1 LKAAE
6 PLQPGSR
13 SWRVPRKS
21 EAKPDSRL
29 GASEVAEL
37 LRELGQRIEL
47 SGDSPFKS
55 RAYYRAAESLLALTA
70 PLAEVIAQGRLR
82 EIPGIGAAIAEKVAA
97 LHESG
102 THPTLER
109 LRHEMP
115 EAALAL
121 LAIPGLNAKNVRQ
134 IFAELKISSVEEL
147 EAACRA
153 GSLAG
158 VKGLGPALQRK
169 ILQGIGIMRRARG
182 QRLIHHAEE
191 LLEAAAANLRRSHP
205 ELKRIALAG
214 DFRRGC
220 ELVHDLSL
228 IGETREAAE
237 SVKVTSINDEMNLS
251 VADRDRYGVALLI
264 ATGSAEHV
272 AELQEFARGKGFA
285 LDESGLRRGNAALG
299 LPFIA
304 PELREGGDEI
314 VLAADNRL
322 PELVSGA
329 DLRGILHSHT
339 NRSDGVHTLKE
350 MAEATR
356 ERGYLYYGVAD
367 HSKSAG
373 YAGGLSPEE
382 IDAQHQEIDRLNKG
396 TKGRFRILKGIESD
410 ILVDGSLD
418 YPDEVLARF
427 DFIVASVHSRFQLD
441 EKTQTER
448 ILRAVANPFTTIL
461 GHMTGR
467 MLLRREGYEV
477 DVERI
482 LAACAEHG
490 VAVEIN
496 GNPHRLDL
504 DWRWHRRALELGCM
518 LSINPDAHSIAE
530 LDLVRWGVLM
540 ARKGGV
546 PKERVLN
553 CLDLGAIVSFLRE
566 RRLARQS

>member
-1 LKAAE
+1 
-6 PLQPGSR
+6 
-13 SWRVPRKS
+13 
-21 EAKPDSRL
+21 
-29 GASEVAEL
+29 VAEL

-55 RAYYRAAESLLALTA
+55 RAYHRAAESLLALTA
-70 PLAEVIAQGRLR
+70 PLAEVIGQGRLR
-82 EIPGIGAAIAEKVAA
+82 EIPGVGAAIAEKITA

-102 THPTLER
+102 THRTLDR
-109 LRHEMP
+109 LRQEVP
-115 EAALAL
+115 ESALDM

-134 IFAELKISSVEEL
+134 IFSELKIGSVEEL
-147 EAACRA
+147 ETACRA
-153 GSLAG
+153 GALAG

-191 LLEAAAANLRRSHP
+191 LLQAAAANLQRSHP
-205 ELKRIALAG
+205 ELKRIAVAG

-228 IGETREAAE
+228 VAEAREAAE
-237 SVKVTSINDEMNLS
+237 PVKTTSINDEMNLS

-272 AELQEFARGKGFA
+272 SELQAFARGKGFT
-285 LDESGLRRGNAALG
+285 LDKSGLRRGKSAVACFDEEDVYAALA

-314 VLAADNRL
+314 ALAVESGLPSLVSAADI
-322 PELVSGA
+322 
-329 DLRGILHSHT
+329 RGILHSHT
-339 NRSDGVHTLKE
+339 DRSDGVHTLKE

-356 ERGYLYYGVAD
+356 ERGYFYYGVAD

-382 IDAQHQEIDRLNKG
+382 IDAQHQEIDRLNRG

-441 EKTQTER
+441 ENSQTER
-448 ILRAVANPFTTIL
+448 ILRAVGNPFTTIL

-482 LAACAEHG
+482 LAACAEHN

-553 CLDLGAIVSFLRE
+553 CLDLGAITAFFQE
-566 RRLARQS
+566 RKRAKQS

>member
-1 LKAAE
+1 MA
-6 PLQPGSR
+6 R
-13 SWRVPRKS
+13 
-21 EAKPDSRL
+21 
-29 GASEVAEL
+29 L
-37 LRELGQRIEL
+37 LREIGQRIEL

-55 RAYYRAAESLLALTA
+55 RAYERAAESLLALTE
-70 PLAEVIAQGRLR
+70 PLDEVVAAGRLR
-82 EIPGIGAAIAEKVAA
+82 DIPGVGEAIAEKILA

-102 THPTLER
+102 THRTLER
-109 LRHEMP
+109 LRQEVP
-115 EAALAL
+115 DGALDM
-121 LAIPGLNAKNVRQ
+121 LAIPGLTAKNVRQ
-134 IFAELKISSVEEL
+134 IESELKIDSVEGL

-153 GSLAG
+153 GALSG

-169 ILQGIGIMRRARG
+169 ILQGIRLMRQARG

-191 LLEAAAANLRRSHP
+191 LLRSAAANLGRSHP
-205 ELKRIALAG
+205 ELERIAIAG

-220 ELVHDLSL
+220 ELVHDLNL
-228 IGETREAAE
+228 VAQTREQLG
-237 SVKVTSINDEMNLS
+237 SVQSTPINNEVDLS
-251 VADRDRYGVALLI
+251 VADHDRYGVALLL

-272 AELQEFARGKGFA
+272 EQLRALADGTGFS
-285 LDESGLRRGNAALG
+285 LDEGGLRRGKKLIRCPEEEEVYAALG

-304 PELREGGDEI
+304 PELRETGDEAN
-314 VLAADNRL
+314 LAAENRL
-322 PELVSGA
+322 PELVSAA
-329 DLRGILHSHT
+329 DIRGILHSHT
-339 NRSDGVHTLKE
+339 DRSDGVNTLEE
-350 MAEATR
+350 MAAATR
-356 ERGYLYYGVAD
+356 ERGYSYYGVAD

-373 YAGGLSPEE
+373 YAGGLSVEE
-382 IDAQHQEIDRLNKG
+382 IEAQHEDIERLNR
-396 TKGRFRILKGIESD
+396 TYKGRFRILKGIESD

-418 YPDEVLARF
+418 YLDEVLARF
-427 DFIVASVHSRFQLD
+427 DFVVASVHSRFQLD
-441 EKTQTER
+441 EATQTER
-448 ILRAVANPFTTIL
+448 ILRAIAHPHTTIL

-482 LAACAEHG
+482 LTTCAEHG

-546 PKERVLN
+546 PKQCVLN
-553 CLDLGAIVSFLRE
+553 CLGRDAIT
-566 RRLARQS
+566 